1 MKRQDVDD
9 EGSVKAT
16 GAADD
21 NADPLSKS
29 SGAHPVGVG
38 VGAAGGGAAGAAVG
52 SAAGPVGAAV
62 GGVVGAVAGGLAG
75 KGVAE
80 VVNPT
85 VDHDGDD
92 KR

>member
-1 MKRQDVDD
+1 VKPDNVEG

-21 NADPLSKS
+21 NEDPLSKS
-29 SGAHPVGVG
+29 SGAHPIGVG

-52 SAAGPVGAAV
+52 SAAGPAGAAV

-80 VVNPT
+80 LVNPT
-85 VDHDGDD
+85 VDGDED
-92 KR
+92 EPR